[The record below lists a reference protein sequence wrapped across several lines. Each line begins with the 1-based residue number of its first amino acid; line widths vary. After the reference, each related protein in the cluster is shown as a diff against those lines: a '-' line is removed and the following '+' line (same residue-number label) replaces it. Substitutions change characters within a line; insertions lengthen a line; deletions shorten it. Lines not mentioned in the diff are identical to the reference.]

1 MKQLLYIPILL
12 ILFTSNNSYGQLT
25 TTDISFGDIR
35 ARSIGPAVMSGR
47 VAAIDAVESSPEIMY
62 VGAAGGGVWKS
73 ISAGASFKP
82 VFDEQILSIGA
93 IDIDQAHPDTVWV
106 GTGEPWVRN
115 SVSIGDG
122 IYVSTN
128 AGRSWTNKGLPN
140 SEHIARIIVDP
151 ELSSTIYVAVQ
162 GQLWS
167 PHEDRGVYRSK
178 DFGETWEKV
187 LYIDEN
193 TGCADLIMDP
203 NNPNVMY
210 AAMWE
215 HRRSPDFFNSGGN
228 SSGLYKSMDR
238 GTTWKKINNGIPE
251 GKLGRMALAIPRTN
265 SDIVYVSVEA
275 EKKEEKGLYKST
287 DSGKTFELI
296 NKDFNMT
303 VRPFYFSR
311 MVADPTDENKLF
323 KCGLNL
329 TISEDGG
336 HTFRTVSSGVHSD
349 MHDVWIDPS
358 NNRMIYLGT
367 DGGVYRSLDGGKL
380 FEHFK
385 NLPISQF
392 YQISVDNDE
401 PYNVYGGLQDNGSW
415 YAPSRTKYGFISN
428 SDWKLTFY
436 GDGFYSFR
444 HPTEKHII
452 YSESQ
457 GGNLV
462 RHNKNDGQSKN
473 IQPLA
478 SNDDVEFRFNWNAP
492 IHLSTH
498 NPNRIYFGGQFLFKS
513 DDMGDNW
520 DKISPDLTTND
531 KNRQRQKKSGG
542 LSIDNSTAENNTT
555 IYVIS
560 ESPVDD
566 NIVWV
571 GTDDGYVQVTA
582 NGGKRWNNVTSTMT
596 GLPKDLWVSSIDASK
611 HDKNTAYVTVTGH
624 RSGDKNTYVYKTTDL
639 GKTWTKINGEN
650 VIGFANVIKE
660 DLINP
665 KLLFL
670 GTEFGF
676 YISLDE
682 GASWKSFKNN
692 IPKYAPVHDLALPTT
707 DDAIV
712 IGTHGRGVYIIDDL
726 APLRD
731 LKEEMITK
739 KLDFFDSEPAIVRL
753 QAMSVPFSGAGQFV
767 GENPSDVATISYYM
781 KKRHTFGKMSMKV
794 YDDTGKFIAEL
805 PAGKSKGIN
814 VVQLPLRLPMPKA
827 APTNNRMA
835 LFGSAMPPSLT
846 EGTYTVKINKGKEEY
861 QTQVELEN
869 DPTGGYSK
877 EEREIQMETLMKL
890 YDMTNELGHMYFTLQ
905 DLHEQADKLTEKT
918 EKGLKED
925 LGKFAEESKAFKD
938 GLVSLEGDFYVDEG
952 SNIREEISTLY
963 LNVSFY
969 PGMPSQAQID
979 KTDSL
984 REDIDKV
991 TAKFEKFQERV
1002 ESLNKKLLG
1011 AGVEGIR
1018 SKSFEEYLRP

>member
-1 MKQLLYIPILL
+1 MKQLLQTTVLFLL
-12 ILFTSNNSYGQLT
+12 FISTNAVGQLT

-47 VAAIDAVESSPEIMY
+47 IAALDGVESSPEVLY
-62 VGAAGGGVWKS
+62 VGAASGGVWKS
-73 ISAGASFKP
+73 ISAGASFKS
-82 VFDEQILSIGA
+82 VFDDQILSIGA
-93 IDIDQAHPDTVWV
+93 IDIDQTHPDTVWV

-151 ELSSTIYVAVQ
+151 NSSNTIYVAVQ

-167 PHEDRGVYRSK
+167 PHEERGVYKST
-178 DFGETWEKV
+178 DFGTTWEKV

-203 NNPNVMY
+203 NNPDIMY

-228 SSGLYKSMDR
+228 SSGLYKTLDGGKS
-238 GTTWKKINNGIPE
+238 WKIINNGIPE
-251 GKLGRMALAIPRTN
+251 GMLGRMAIAIPRTN
-265 SDIVYVSVEA
+265 SDIIYVSVEA

-287 DSGKTFELI
+287 DGGMSFELI

-323 KCGLNL
+323 KCGLVL
-329 TISEDGG
+329 SISEDGG
-336 HTFRTVSSGVHSD
+336 HTFRIVQSGVHSD
-349 MHDVWIDPS
+349 MHDVWIDPN
-358 NNRMIYLGT
+358 NNRVVYLGT
-367 DGGVYRSLDGGKL
+367 DGGVYRSLDGGNL

-385 NLPISQF
+385 NLPIAQF

-401 PYNVYGGLQDNGSW
+401 PYNIYGGLQDNGSW
-415 YAPSRTKYGFISN
+415 YAPSRTKYGSIRN
-428 SDWKLTFY
+428 SDWKLSFY

-473 IQPLA
+473 IQPIEGK
-478 SNDDVEFRFNWNAP
+478 DEPKFRFNWNAP

-498 NPNRIYFGGQFLFKS
+498 NPNRIYFGSQFLFKS

-520 DKISPDLTTND
+520 EKISPDLTTND
-531 KNRQRQKKSGG
+531 KQRQRQKKSGG

-560 ESPVDD
+560 ESPVNDQV
-566 NIVWV
+566 IWV
-571 GTDDGYVQVTA
+571 GTDDGYVQVTS
-582 NGGKRWNNVTSTMT
+582 NGGKNWDNVTNAMS
-596 GLPKDLWVSSIDASK
+596 GLPAGLWVSSIDASK
-611 HDKNTAYVTVTGH
+611 HNKNTAYVTVTGH
-624 RSGDKNTYVYKTTDL
+624 RSGDKDTYVYKTVDL
-639 GKTWTKINGEN
+639 GKTWSKINDEN
-650 VIGFANVIKE
+650 VVGFANVIKE
-660 DLINP
+660 DLVNP
-665 KLLFL
+665 NLLFL

-676 YISLDE
+676 YLSLDQ
-682 GASWKSFKNN
+682 GVSWKSFRNN
-692 IPKYAPVHDLALPTT
+692 IPRHVAVHDLALPTT
-707 DDAIV
+707 DDALV

-726 APLRD
+726 APLRELTED
-731 LKEEMITK
+731 MLTQ
-739 KLDFFDSEPAIVRL
+739 KLDFFPSKPATVKL
-753 QAMSVPFSGAGQFV
+753 QAMSVPFGGAGEFA
-767 GENPSDVATISYYM
+767 GENPSNVASISYYM
-781 KKRHTFGKMSMKV
+781 KKRHTFGKMTMKV
-794 YDDTGKFIAEL
+794 YDDEGKFLTEL
-805 PAGKSKGIN
+805 PPGKSKGIN
-814 VVQLPLRLPMPKA
+814 VVALPLRLPMPKA

-846 EGTYTVKINKGKEEY
+846 AGTYTVKISKGKEEY
-861 QTQVELEN
+861 ETKVELKD
-869 DPTGGYSK
+869 DPTGGYSN
-877 EEREIQMETLMKL
+877 EERELQMKTLMNL
-890 YDMTNELGHMYFTLQ
+890 YDMTNELGHIYYTLEN
-905 DLHEQADKLTEKT
+905 LHEQAD
-918 EKGLKED
+918 GLSNQAKND
-925 LGKFAEESKAFKD
+925 LKKDLKKFATDTKSFKD

-963 LNVSFY
+963 LNISFY
-969 PGMPSQAQID
+969 PGKPSQAQID
-979 KTDSL
+979 KTNTL
-984 REDIDKV
+984 REDMDKISEE
-991 TAKFEKFQERV
+991 FEAYQEQV
-1002 ESLNKKLLG
+1002 LQLNKKLAE
-1011 AGVEGIR
+1011 AGIESIR
-1018 SKSFEEYLRP
+1018 IKSFEEYLRP

>member
-1 MKQLLYIPILL
+1 MKQLFYIT
-12 ILFTSNNSYGQLT
+12 ILFVIIFSNNAYGQLT

-47 VAAIDAVESSPEIMY
+47 IAAIDAVESTPEILY
-62 VGAAGGGVWKS
+62 VGAASGGVWKS
-73 ISAGASFKP
+73 ISAGASFKS

-115 SVSIGDG
+115 SVSVGDG

-151 ELSSTIYVAVQ
+151 VSSNTIYVAVQ

-167 PHEDRGVYRSK
+167 ASEERGVYKST
-178 DFGETWEKV
+178 DFGTNWEKV

-203 NNPNVMY
+203 NDPNVLY

-228 SSGLYKSMDR
+228 SSGLYKSVNK
-238 GTTWKKINNGIPE
+238 GKTWKKINNGIPE
-251 GKLGRMALAIPRTN
+251 GKLGRMAIAIPRTN
-265 SDIVYVSVEA
+265 SDVIYVSA
-275 EKKEEKGLYKST
+275 ETENKADKGLYKST
-287 DSGKTFELI
+287 DSGKSFELI

-336 HTFRTVSSGVHSD
+336 HTFRTVQSGVHSD
-349 MHDVWIDPS
+349 MHDVWVDP
-358 NNRMIYLGT
+358 NNNKTIYLGT

-428 SDWKLTFY
+428 SDWKLSFY

-473 IQPLA
+473 IKPLEGK
-478 SNDDVEFRFNWNAP
+478 DDPKFRFNWNAP

-498 NPNRIYFGGQFLFKS
+498 NPDRIYFGSQFLFKS
-513 DDMGDNW
+513 DDMGDSW
-520 DKISPDLTTND
+520 DRISDDLTTND

-560 ESPVDD
+560 ESPIDE
-566 NIVWV
+566 NIIWA
-571 GTDDGYVQVTA
+571 GTDDGYVQVTS
-582 NGGKRWNNVTSTMT
+582 NGGKKWSNVTNTMT
-596 GLPKDLWVSSIDASK
+596 GLPKGLWVSAIDASK
-611 HDKNTAYVTVTGH
+611 HEKNTAYVTVTGH
-624 RSGDKNTYVYKTTDL
+624 RSGDKNTYVYKTKDL
-639 GKTWTKINGEN
+639 GKTWTRINDEN
-650 VIGFANVIKE
+650 VLGFANVIKE

-665 KLLFL
+665 NLLFL

-676 YISLDE
+676 YLSLDQGE
-682 GASWKSFKNN
+682 SWKSFSNN
-692 IPKYAPVHDLALPTT
+692 IPKHVAVHDLALPTT

-726 APLRD
+726 APLRALTED
-731 LKEEMITK
+731 MIAQ
-739 KLDFFDSEPAIVRL
+739 KLDFFDSKPAIVRL
-753 QAMSVPFSGAGQFV
+753 QAMSVPFTGAGQFV

-814 VVQLPLRLPMPKA
+814 VVELPLRLPMPKA

-846 EGTYTVKINKGKEEY
+846 EGTYTVKIKKGKEEY
-861 QTQVELEN
+861 STQVELQN

-877 EEREIQMETLMKL
+877 EDREVQMNTLMKL
-890 YDMTNELGHMYFTLQ
+890 YDMTNELGHIYYTLQ
-905 DLHEQADKLTEKT
+905 NLHEQADGLSEQADKD
-918 EKGLKED
+918 LKEE
-925 LGKFAEESKAFKD
+925 LMGFAKDAKLYKD
-938 GLVSLEGDFYVDEG
+938 GLVSMEGDFYVDEG
-952 SNIREEISTLY
+952 SNVREEISTLY
-963 LNVSFY
+963 LDVSFY
-969 PGMPSQAQID
+969 PGMPSQAQIE
-979 KTDSL
+979 KTNSL
-984 REDIDKV
+984 REDMDTIA
-991 TAKFEKFQERV
+991 AKFDNYQEQV
-1002 ESLNKKLLG
+1002 LTINKKLAD
-1011 AGVEGIR
+1011 AGIEALRI
-1018 SKSFEEYLRP
+1018 KSFEEYLRP